1 MIENYLQKGHKN
13 AITRDM
19 LCALTLQSDRKNRE
33 EIAEAVRERHVPIIN
48 VGYGYFIYDGTEED
62 DAELEEYYR
71 KETKRAKMIFAKL
84 QTIKE
89 RVNFD
94 RNQMVIND
102 D

>member
-13 AITRDM
+13 AIKRDM

-94 RNQMVIND
+94 RNQMVIGD
-102 D
+102 E

>member
-1 MIENYLQKGHKN
+1 MIEDYLKKGHKN
-13 AITRDM
+13 ATTRDM
-19 LCALTLQSDRKNRE
+19 LCSLTFQSDRKNRE
-33 EIAEAVRERHVPIIN
+33 DIAEAVRERHIPIIN

-71 KETKRAKMIFAKL
+71 KETKRAKMIFKKL

-102 D
+102 V